1 MRTKTTNYI
10 QKGIILAGGSGSRL
24 YPLTRAVSK
33 QLLPIYD
40 KPMVY
45 YPLSVLMQTGIR
57 NILIIS
63 TPDDLDAFR
72 RLLGDGSQLGLSI
85 EYAMQPRPE
94 GLAQAF
100 IIGREFIGDDHCTLV
115 LGDNLLCGSNLKTK
129 LQLVAERETGATI
142 FGYPVNDSRRY
153 GVVEFNAAGDAISL
167 EEKPAQPRSEY
178 AVPGLYFYDN
188 QVVDIA
194 AKLKPSKRGELEIT
208 DVNRAYLQRGQ
219 LHVEKLSREFTW
231 IDAGTHASLLE
242 ASQFVHTTEMEHAV
256 KIGCIEEISY
266 CERFIDAAQLELLAK
281 SMRNDYGQYLLDGLR
296 NGFAAAKV
304 LRSETTITNR
314 RSA

>member
-1 MRTKTTNYI
+1 MQTKNFF

-63 TPDDLDAFR
+63 TPDDLDDFR
-72 RLLGDGSQLGLSI
+72 RLLGDGSPLGLSI

-100 IIGREFIGDDHCTLV
+100 IIGGEFIGNDHCALV
-115 LGDNLLCGSNLKTK
+115 LGDNLLYGLNLKAR
-129 LQLVAERETGATI
+129 LQLAVERKTGAAI
-142 FGYPVNDSRRY
+142 FGYPVDDPRRY
-153 GVVEFNAAGDAISL
+153 GVVEFSAAGKAISL

-194 AKLKPSKRGELEIT
+194 AKLKPSQRGELEIT
-208 DVNRAYLQRGQ
+208 DVNRAYLERGQ

-231 IDAGTHASLLE
+231 MDAGTPASLLE

-256 KIGCIEEISY
+256 KLGCIEEIAY
-266 CERFIDAAQLELLAK
+266 REQFIDAVQLELLAK
-281 SMRNDYGQYLLDGLR
+281 SMRNDYGRYLLDGLHS
-296 NGFAAAKV
+296 K
-304 LRSETTITNR
+304 TTFTNR